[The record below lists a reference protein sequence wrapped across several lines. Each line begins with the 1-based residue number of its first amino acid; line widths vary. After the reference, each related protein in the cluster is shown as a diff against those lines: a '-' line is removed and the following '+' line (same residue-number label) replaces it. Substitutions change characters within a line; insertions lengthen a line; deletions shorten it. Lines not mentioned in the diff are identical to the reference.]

1 MEEKFIVI
9 KDTKGFTLI
18 EVILVVSILSFLLSI
33 PVLNTNYLL
42 KFVERKEI
50 NELKEDIYYARNR
63 AIVESKIYS
72 VDILV
77 DKNSYA
83 IYTYDTYR
91 KLIKSKKLK
100 GNLKIKYTTIKNDE
114 LMFGYLGIPIETG
127 TIVLINNRGEEIK
140 IAVTPVTAKINVYIE

>member
-1 MEEKFIVI
+1 
-9 KDTKGFTLI
+9 
-18 EVILVVSILSFLLSI
+18 
-33 PVLNTNYLL
+33 
-42 KFVERKEI
+42 VERKEI

>member
-18 EVILVVSILSFLLSI
+18 EVILVVSILSFLFSI

-50 NELKEDIYYARNR
+50 NELKEDIYYSRNR

-127 TIVLINNRGEEIK
+127 TIVLTNNRGEEIK

>member
-18 EVILVVSILSFLLSI
+18 EVILVVSILSILFTI

-127 TIVLINNRGEEIK
+127 TIVLINNRVEEIK

>member
-18 EVILVVSILSFLLSI
+18 EVILVVSILSFLFSI